1 MAGRAWRLNAEED
14 VSQDPRRVRMRVGQK
29 QWKKQVDY
37 DVQKDTTYHE
47 SPIASM
53 LDASSHTAT
62 FVASDT
68 QYAT

>member
-1 MAGRAWRLNAEED
+1 
-14 VSQDPRRVRMRVGQK
+14 MRVGQK
-29 QWKKQVDY
+29 QWKKEVDY
-37 DVQKDTTYHE
+37 GVQKDTTYHE